1 MGILLDLVVILG
13 LSLGVIYVFH
23 RLGIPNIVGF
33 LIAGALA
40 GPHGLGLVS
49 GVHEVELMAEVGVVL
64 LLFTI
69 GLEFSIKDLMQI
81 KDVVFIGGALQVLG
95 AMALGAGAAHLLGLN
110 WNTEIFVGFLL
121 ALSSTAIV
129 LNLLRERSALDTPA
143 GRICLAILIFQDIA
157 VVPMMLAVPFL
168 AGGHVNGADMWL
180 MLQKG
185 LAAVAALLVLG
196 RWLAPWAMAR
206 VADTRS
212 REMFLI
218 SVVTM
223 CLGVAALTWWAGLS
237 LALGAFAAGLIISSS
252 PFGLQA
258 VGSILP
264 MRDLFISIFF
274 ISMGMLVEPA
284 YFVHHPV
291 LVLTVTALVLILKQA
306 SAGVAVLFLG
316 HGLRVAGSTA
326 LSIGQIGEFSF
337 VLAQIGLNAK
347 LLDSNGYNLFLATAI
362 MTMVLTPFMLSLGF
376 RLGEKSPAWLS
387 AIGLGGYWSP
397 SWGGPD
403 RQGGDDE
410 GHAAHDGH
418 AAQVVVIGYGLAGRN
433 VVRAARLAGLPFLV
447 VEMNP
452 HTVRQQSALG
462 LPIVFG
468 DASNPAV
475 LAHAG
480 LAHAKILVVSM
491 GGSVVARRI
500 VAAAKSI
507 NPTLHVIVRTRYESE
522 VEGLRKVGADEVIP
536 EEYETALEIF
546 TRVLRR
552 LRAPESEIAT
562 LLAQLRRQDY
572 NSLRD
577 VNPGGEGG
585 EQRLSGLF
593 DDTEIL
599 TFRLDERSPLVGR
612 SLGQANLRKDHG
624 VTVVA
629 IKRPDGVAAS
639 PGADELLAGGDMLVV
654 MGPPG
659 KVAAMGRLFGAPPS

>member
-13 LSLGVIYVFH
+13 ISLGVIYVFH

-81 KDVVFIGGALQVLG
+81 KDVVFIGGAVQVLG
-95 AMALGAGAAHLLGLN
+95 AMALGAGVGHLLGLS

-129 LNLLRERSALDTPA
+129 LNLLQERSALDTPA

-168 AGGHVNGADMWL
+168 AGDHVNGADMWL

-196 RWLAPWAMAR
+196 RWLAPWAMAK
-206 VADTRS
+206 VASTRS

-264 MRDLFISIFF
+264 MRDLFTSIFF

-284 YFVHHPV
+284 YFVHNPV
-291 LVLTVTALVLILKQA
+291 LVLTLTALVLILKQA
-306 SAGVAVLFLG
+306 STGVAVLFLG

-337 VLAQIGLNAK
+337 VLAQIGLSAK

-397 SWGGPD
+397 SWGGPG
-403 RQGGDDE
+403 RQECDDK
-410 GHAAHDGH
+410 GHC
-418 AAQVVVIGYGLAGRN
+418 AQVVVVGYGLAGRN

-452 HTVRQQSALG
+452 RTVRQQAAAG

-475 LAHAG
+475 LAHIG
-480 LAHAKILVVSM
+480 LANAKILVVSM
-491 GGSVVARRI
+491 GGSLEARRI

-507 NPTLHVIVRTRYESE
+507 NPSLHVIVRARYESE

-552 LRAPESEIAT
+552 LHAPESEIAT

-599 TFRLDERSPLVGR
+599 TFRLDERSTLAGR

-639 PGADELLAGGDMLVV
+639 PGADEVLTGGDMLVV
-654 MGPPG
+654 MGPPE
-659 KVAAMGRLFGAPPS
+659 KVAVMGRLFGPPPS

>member
-13 LSLGVIYVFH
+13 ISLGVIYVFH

-95 AMALGAGAAHLLGLN
+95 AMALGAGVGHLLGLN
-110 WNTEIFVGFLL
+110 WSTEIFVGFLL

-129 LNLLRERSALDTPA
+129 LNLLQERSALDTPA

-168 AGGHVNGADMWL
+168 AGDHVNGADMWL

-196 RWLAPWAMAR
+196 RWLAPWAMAK
-206 VADTRS
+206 VASTRS

-264 MRDLFISIFF
+264 MRDLFTSIFF

-284 YFVHHPV
+284 YFVHNPV
-291 LVLTVTALVLILKQA
+291 LVLTLTALVLILKQA
-306 SAGVAVLFLG
+306 STGVAVLFLG

-337 VLAQIGLNAK
+337 VLAQIGLSAK

-403 RQGGDDE
+403 QRECDDK
-410 GHAAHDGH
+410 GHC
-418 AAQVVVIGYGLAGRN
+418 AQVVVVGYGLAGRN

-452 HTVRQQSALG
+452 RTVRQQAAAG

-475 LAHAG
+475 LAHIG
-480 LAHAKILVVSM
+480 LANAKILVVSM
-491 GGSVVARRI
+491 GGSLEARRI

-507 NPTLHVIVRTRYESE
+507 NPSLHVIVRARYESE

-552 LRAPESEIAT
+552 LHAPESEIAT

-599 TFRLDERSPLVGR
+599 TFRLDERSTLAGR

-639 PGADELLAGGDMLVV
+639 PGADEVLTGGDMLVV
-654 MGPPG
+654 MGPPE
-659 KVAAMGRLFGAPPS
+659 KVAVMGRLFGPPPS